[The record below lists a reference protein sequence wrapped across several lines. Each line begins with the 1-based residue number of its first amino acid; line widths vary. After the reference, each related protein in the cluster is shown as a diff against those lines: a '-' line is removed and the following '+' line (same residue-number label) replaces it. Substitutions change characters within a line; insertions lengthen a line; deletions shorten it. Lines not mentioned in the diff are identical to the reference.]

1 MDSKRMVL
9 AVALVF
15 VTLVVAGFLI
25 HVVWLGST
33 YQAMR
38 DAGFSF
44 RTPDAL
50 QHRLWL
56 IWLSDIFYA
65 ILFVWVYV
73 RGREHTPWLGQ
84 GFRYGVLM
92 TLFTI
97 VPSALNDYVTYNL
110 PHMLVV
116 KWMAAGGVV
125 LVILGLL
132 VAAICQNQKGT
143 A

>member
-1 MDSKRMVL
+1 MDSKRMIL
-9 AVALVF
+9 AVVLVF
-15 VTLVVAGFLI
+15 VVLVVAGFLI
-25 HVVWLGST
+25 HGVWLGST
-33 YQAMR
+33 YQDMR
-38 DAGFSF
+38 NGDSPF

-56 IWLSDIFYA
+56 IWLSDLLYA

-73 RGREHTPWLGQ
+73 RGREDSPWVGQ
-84 GFRYGVLM
+84 GLRYGVLM

-97 VPSALNDYVTYNL
+97 VPSTLNDYAVYKV
-110 PHMLVV
+110 PHMLAV
-116 KWMAAGGVV
+116 KWMAGGGVV

-132 VAAICQNQKGT
+132 VAAICQKKI

>member
-1 MDSKRMVL
+1 MDWKIVA
-9 AVALVF
+9 AVIVVFLGLVIG
-15 VTLVVAGFLI
+15 GFLI
-25 HVVWLGST
+25 HALWLQST
-33 YQAMR
+33 YQIMR
-38 DAGFSF
+38 DSGFSF
-44 RTPDAL
+44 RTPEAL
-50 QHRLWL
+50 QHRLWI
-56 IWLSDIFYA
+56 IWLSDLLYA

-73 RGREHTPWLGQ
+73 RGREDKPWPAQ

-97 VPSALNDYVTYNL
+97 VPSSLNEYAVYNL

-125 LVILGLL
+125 LVIVGIL
-132 VAAICQNQKGT
+132 VALICQKRT

>member
-1 MDSKRMVL
+1 MDSKRMML
-9 AVALVF
+9 AMAMVF
-15 VTLVVAGFLI
+15 VVLVLAGFLI
-25 HVVWLGST
+25 HAVWLGPT
-33 YQAMR
+33 YQSMR
-38 DAGFSF
+38 DSGFSL
-44 RTPDAL
+44 RAPDAV

-56 IWLSDIFYA
+56 IWFGDLLYA
-65 ILFVWVYV
+65 IFFVWVYN
-73 RGREHTPWLGQ
+73 RGREEKPWVGQ
-84 GFRYGVLM
+84 GIRYGVLM

-97 VPSALNDYVTYNL
+97 VPSELTEYAVYNL

-132 VAAICQNQKGT
+132 VAAIGQKKT

>member
-1 MDSKRMVL
+1 MDSKRMTL
-9 AVALVF
+9 AAVLVF
-15 VTLVVAGFLI
+15 VAIVVAGFLI
-25 HVVWLGST
+25 HAVWLDST

-38 DAGFSF
+38 AQGFSF
-44 RTPDAL
+44 RTLDAL

-56 IWLSDIFYA
+56 IWLSDLLYA

-73 RGREHTPWLGQ
+73 RGREQTPWAGQ
-84 GFRYGVLM
+84 GLRYGVLM

-110 PHMLVV
+110 PPMLVV

-125 LVILGLL
+125 LVLLGLL
-132 VAAICQNQKGT
+132 VAALCQKKT